1 MTLKRWL
8 AAAVTLLLLASA
20 VAYAAGGGTSS
31 DPVATLGY
39 IEKQFVPKV
48 ERNLKSAVAS
58 AEPTLR
64 AALNAANDRLRE
76 IQQNGVS
83 TSREAIA
90 ESIVYEGTMCA
101 LDSGIYRTA
110 ATPTT
115 LSLADGE
122 QVIVA
127 AGGELILL
135 SGRADFSGERSGG
148 VVCETDGYA
157 YYSGL
162 QMARG
167 ARYIVTSEDATTG
180 AIAKGSATVMVYGR
194 YQLVPAI
201 RTRHT
206 DAALALQSLGLMRG
220 TNKGFELERSA
231 TRLEALIMFL
241 RLIGEE
247 DEALAYSGTQP
258 FTDLPVWGGGEPVKY
273 VGYAW
278 SKGYTN
284 GVSETRFGASD
295 PVTFEMYVTF
305 ILRALGYSE
314 ASGDFSWDTAP
325 ADAVKLGV
333 LTAYERSSIA
343 RRSFCRDSM
352 AYISWQALDAKN
364 SRGEK
369 LYAKLINADVFTS
382 QEYRTATRSGV
393 RVLGE

>member
-8 AAAVTLLLLASA
+8 AAAAALLLLASA
-20 VAYAAGGGTSS
+20 AAYAAGGGTSS

-48 ERNLKSAVAS
+48 ERNLKDAVAS

-64 AALNAANDRLRE
+64 ASLNDAANRLRE
-76 IQQNGVS
+76 IQRSSVS
-83 TSREAIA
+83 TSRDALA
-90 ESIVYEGTMCA
+90 ESIVYEGTMHA
-101 LDSGIYRTA
+101 LDDGIYRTA
-110 ATPTT
+110 AAPTT
-115 LSLADGE
+115 LSLANGE

-127 AGGELILL
+127 CGGELMLL
-135 SGRADFSGERSGG
+135 SGSADFSGERSGT
-148 VVCETDGYA
+148 VVCATNGYA

-162 QMARG
+162 PMTVG
-167 ARYIVTSEDATTG
+167 ARYITASDDASTG
-180 AIAKGSATVMVYGR
+180 AIAKGSATVQVYGS
-194 YQLVPAI
+194 YQVVPAI
-201 RTRHT
+201 QARHT

-220 TNKGFELERSA
+220 TDKGFELERGA

-247 DEALAYSGTQP
+247 DAALAYSGTQP
-258 FTDLPVWGGGEPVKY
+258 FTDLPVWGGGAPAKY

-284 GVSETRFGASD
+284 GVSETRFGAND
-295 PVTFEMYVTF
+295 PVTFEMYATF

-314 ASGDFSWDTAP
+314 TAGDFSWVTAP

-333 LTAYERSSIA
+333 LTAYERESIA

-352 AYISWQALDAKN
+352 AYISWEALDARN
-364 SRGEK
+364 ARGEK

>member
-8 AAAVTLLLLASA
+8 AAAMALLLLTSA
-20 VAYAAGGGTSS
+20 VAYAAGGGTGS
-31 DPVATLGY
+31 DPVATLSY

-48 ERNLKSAVAS
+48 ERNLADAATS

-64 AALNAANDRLRE
+64 DSVNDAKNRLNELRD
-76 IQQNGVS
+76 GVS
-83 TSREAIA
+83 GDRESLI
-90 ESIVYEGTMCA
+90 ESVVYEGTMRA
-101 LDSGIYRTA
+101 LDDGIYRT
-110 ATPTT
+110 TT
-115 LSLADGE
+115 DAVAVSLENGE
-122 QVIVA
+122 QIIVKY
-127 AGGELILL
+127 GGEMMLL
-135 SGRADFSGERSGG
+135 SGTADFSGERIGG
-148 VVCETDGYA
+148 AVCATNGYA
-157 YYSGL
+157 YYGGL
-162 QMARG
+162 PMTRG
-167 ARYIVTSEDATTG
+167 ARYVVTGEDATTG
-180 AIAKGSATVMVYGR
+180 AIAKGNATVLVYGS

-220 TNKGFELERSA
+220 TDKGFELERGA

-247 DEALAYSGTQP
+247 DEALAYNGTQP
-258 FTDLPVWGGGEPVKY
+258 FTDLPIWGGGAPAKY

-284 GVSETRFGASD
+284 GVSETRFGAND
-295 PVTFEMYVTF
+295 PVTFEMYATF

-314 ASGDFSWDTAP
+314 SGGDFSWVSAP

-333 LTAYERSSIA
+333 LTGYERESIA

-364 SRGEK
+364 ARGAR
-369 LYAKLINADVFTS
+369 LYAKLVEAEVFSST
-382 QEYRTATRSGV
+382 EYRTATRSGV